1 MWGSRKSA
9 RSHSSIG
16 RIHRRRIVSGAGGMS
31 GRSGFA
37 RMAMTR
43 RMTCDRLVVVG
54 CSGIGLR
61 RFRRRGRTS
70 FRWHD
75 GLRKSGSGNE

>member
-1 MWGSRKSA
+1 
-9 RSHSSIG
+9 
-16 RIHRRRIVSGAGGMS
+16 MS